1 MSLGIPS
8 NKKNGAEAEAP
19 PLRAFIMDEETRTT
33 LAAITASGKI
43 DTKIFDGGIS
53 AAVSY
58 LSQNPSRCHAIVDI
72 SDAEDPAAA
81 VSLLLTVCPPETR
94 VIALGTVNDVSLYR
108 SLLDVGAADYLL
120 MPMEP
125 DVLQQAL
132 ENLARAASVS
142 ETEPKSM
149 RTIGIV
155 GVRGGVGASTI
166 AVNIAWHAANEMN
179 RRVALLDF
187 DVQFGTVTLALDLEP
202 CHGMREILENPER
215 ADSLFI
221 SSAMARESDNLMVL
235 GAEESLD
242 SELSIDPAA
251 VGTLLDGLDPT
262 LEFVFID
269 LPRSFVVAH
278 PGLLPNLDSIVL
290 VVDPSLAS
298 IRDTTRLAEL
308 IRNSAPD
315 IQIIITANKVG
326 ANKKGELP
334 ISELK
339 RNIQM
344 PVQHTIP
351 WDPKI
356 PAEAANS
363 GKSLAAVSKRSPIVD
378 AINRLSEGVTAAAQN
393 DTRARGIGRWLRKS

>member
-1 MSLGIPS
+1 
-8 NKKNGAEAEAP
+8 
-19 PLRAFIMDEETRTT
+19 
-33 LAAITASGKI
+33 
-43 DTKIFDGGIS
+43 
-53 AAVSY
+53 
-58 LSQNPSRCHAIVDI
+58 
-72 SDAEDPAAA
+72 
-81 VSLLLTVCPPETR
+81 LLTVCPPETR
-94 VIALGTVNDVSLYR
+94 VITLGTVNDVSLYR

-120 MPMEP
+120 MPVQP
-125 DVLQQAL
+125 DILQQSL
-132 ENLARAASVS
+132 DNLARAASVS
-142 ETEPKSM
+142 ETETKSM

-166 AVNIAWHAANEMN
+166 AVNIAWHAANEMG
-179 RRVALLDF
+179 RRVALLDL
-187 DVQFGTVTLALDLEP
+187 DIQFGTVTLALDLEP

-221 SSAMARESDNLMVL
+221 SSAMARESENLMVL

-269 LPRSFVVAH
+269 LPRSFMVAH
-278 PGLLPNLDSIVL
+278 PSVLSNLDSVVL
-290 VVDPSLAS
+290 VVDPSLAA

-308 IRNSAPD
+308 IRSAAPD
-315 IQIIITANKVG
+315 IQIVITANKVG

-334 ISELK
+334 VAELK

-351 WDPKI
+351 WDAKI

-363 GKSLAAVSKRSPIVD
+363 GKSLAAVGKRSPIVD
-378 AINRLSEGVTAAAQN
+378 AINRLSEGVTAAAQT
-393 DTRARGIGRWLRKS
+393 DTRARGIGRWMRKS